1 MRTAALRLSTA
12 LLFGPALA
20 LAQNGTAQPL
30 WEIGAAGFGVNQQA
44 YPGSDQQVQ
53 RGLLVP
59 FVIYRGEF
67 LRADRDAL
75 GLRAIKTPTFE
86 LDIGFAGA
94 FGANSSAIDARRG
107 MPDLGTLAEF
117 GPRVKWN
124 LGAGPGGGR
133 WRAEFPLRGVFD
145 LSDSAKYRGMSFEPE
160 LVFERAGGSG
170 WRYAAGLS
178 ALIADQRL
186 ADTFYGVAPVY
197 ATRSRPAY
205 SARSGLVAWR
215 LSTSLSRELT
225 RDWRLFAFARVDTV
239 GGAANAA
246 SPLVRQTTGAS
257 VGVGVVYTW
266 LRSERGAAD

>member
-1 MRTAALRLSTA
+1 MRPRALQLLTA
-12 LLFGPALA
+12 LLLA
-20 LAQNGTAQPL
+20 PTFAFAQNGPVQPL

-94 FGANSSAIDARRG
+94 FGSNSSAIDARRG

-197 ATRSRPAY
+197 ATPSRPAY

-225 RDWRLFAFARVDTV
+225 RDWRLFAFARVDSV

-266 LRSERGAAD
+266 LRSERAAAD